1 VAHDEPVPPPEPDAA
16 ASEAPAASPAAAGP
30 SPATAPGPDQ
40 LLTELATLRRQAR
53 AARHGYWFP
62 LVLFG
67 LLTIAAAPLYLV
79 TAGQPTDL
87 SSSPAGASPVML
99 GGMAINAGR
108 FYIGWYWAVAL
119 VAGYLLTLLW
129 YRRHARRAGIQT
141 PARGYLITG
150 VILTVLVLAL
160 PPLTRFVPP
169 LSLIWLPV
177 ADIWIR
183 GTFAFLIIA
192 VGLWV
197 LARAEHSPGLAVI
210 AAIYTGAALLG
221 TLYNLENILFRMGW
235 NPATP
240 FAWRLTALPN
250 VLLPAAVL
258 LVAGLAAFL
267 VQRRARPR

>member
-1 VAHDEPVPPPEPDAA
+1 MAHRGPVPPPPEPDA
-16 ASEAPAASPAAAGP
+16 
-30 SPATAPGPDQ
+30 GPDQ

-53 AARHGYWFP
+53 AARHAYWFP

-67 LLTIAAAPLYLV
+67 LLTIGAAPLYLV
-79 TAGQPTDL
+79 TAGL
-87 SSSPAGASPVML
+87 PAGIGATVISARPLIL
-99 GGMAINAGR
+99 GGLPISAGG
-108 FYIGWYWAVAL
+108 FYLAWYWAVAL

-129 YRRHARRAGIQT
+129 YRRHARQAGIQT

-150 VILTVLVLAL
+150 IVLTVLVLAL
-160 PPLTRFVPP
+160 PPLTRVVPP
-169 LSLIWLPV
+169 LSLMWVPF

-197 LARAEHSPGLAVI
+197 LAKAEHSPGLAVI

-221 TLYNLENILFRMGW
+221 SLYNVENILFRLGW
-235 NPATP
+235 NPAT
-240 FAWRLTALPN
+240 ALGWRLTVLPN

-258 LVAGLAAFL
+258 LAAGLIAFI
-267 VQRRARPR
+267 VQRRTRPA